1 MKTFL
6 MSLTLVLS
14 FSALAGSGIDAVK
27 IVLDQPEVEKLETQ
41 LREKGF
47 TLNKIQD
54 VFATRGV
61 YPRCPCTSLELTFS
75 KVSGGKAE
83 EKVYSVYTQGFGT
96 NLDVTVQPVKR

>member
-1 MKTFL
+1 MKTILASFAL
-6 MSLTLVLS
+6 LLTMNA
-14 FSALAGSGIDAVK
+14 FAGSGIGAVK
-27 IVLDQPEVEKLETQ
+27 IVLDQPEVEKLEND